1 MNGSTERLAGERAA
15 QLRIEEQGFGMGG
28 EGGTDQQNDEQAER
42 EV

>member
-1 MNGSTERLAGERAA
+1 MKGSTERLAGERAA
-15 QLRIEEQGFGMGG
+15 QLGVEEQGLGVGG